1 MVELSKDGIYSSE
14 PHINH
19 TLGIGPNNLTD
30 VTLCH
35 RFRVSYLKPVVSY
48 MVSYASSSADN
59 TLTTNF
65 EFDRASRGSARKEV
79 KIRVR
84 LVLLCSFFLVIHS
97 HLALQICKYGF
108 LDPEYADCAPYVLKN
123 VKVHLEWH
131 HICGIFEANQMNS
144 NMVETKMTMYF
155 DGKLVFKGW
164 CCVQNATS
172 ICCNC

>member
-1 MVELSKDGIYSSE
+1 MVELSKDGIYSTE

-65 EFDRASRGSARKEV
+65 EFDRASRGSAKNHV

-84 LVLLCSFFLVIHS
+84 FFLLFS
-97 HLALQICKYGF
+97 KNAKYVAISTG
-108 LDPEYADCAPYVLKN
+108 LNKTLLLLK
-123 VKVHLEWH
+123 
-131 HICGIFEANQMNS
+131 
-144 NMVETKMTMYF
+144 
-155 DGKLVFKGW
+155 
-164 CCVQNATS
+164 
-172 ICCNC
+172 

>member
-48 MVSYASSSADN
+48 MVSYASLTADN

-65 EFDRASRGSARKEV
+65 EFDRASRGSAKKEV

-84 LVLLCSFFLVIHS
+84 FVNLFPPFSFLFIIILHCRFASMVFWTLNMLTVLLMF
-97 HLALQICKYGF
+97 
-108 LDPEYADCAPYVLKN
+108 
-123 VKVHLEWH
+123 W
-131 HICGIFEANQMNS
+131 
-144 NMVETKMTMYF
+144 KM
-155 DGKLVFKGW
+155 
-164 CCVQNATS
+164 
-172 ICCNC
+172 

>member
-65 EFDRASRGSARKEV
+65 EFDRASRGSAKKEV

-84 LVLLCSFFLVIHS
+84 FAILFSFFSCNSFQSFICRFVNMDFWTLNMLTVLLMF
-97 HLALQICKYGF
+97 
-108 LDPEYADCAPYVLKN
+108 
-123 VKVHLEWH
+123 
-131 HICGIFEANQMNS
+131 
-144 NMVETKMTMYF
+144 
-155 DGKLVFKGW
+155 
-164 CCVQNATS
+164 
-172 ICCNC
+172 